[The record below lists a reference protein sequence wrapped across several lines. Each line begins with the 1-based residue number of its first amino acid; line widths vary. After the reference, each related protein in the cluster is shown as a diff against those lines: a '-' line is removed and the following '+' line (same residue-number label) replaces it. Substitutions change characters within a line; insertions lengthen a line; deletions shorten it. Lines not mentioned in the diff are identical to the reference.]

1 MSQIKSILAVLT
13 EPESG
18 SHCLVMALKLS
29 RQFNCH
35 VDGLHV
41 YAEGKAVLPFVAET
55 VSGAAIE
62 KMIMAAENE
71 ARERLLQTKIMFQRI
86 TTGINQK
93 NYPTPVIGQSISWLE
108 ESGHEDQVVG
118 IRGCRVDLVVL
129 RQPNS
134 SDDKLALMTFNAA
147 LMQSGRA
154 IIIVPQRIGKEIT
167 NEGEYQNISIF
178 WNGSPEAAR
187 AVYNA
192 TPFLTKASRV
202 TVLSVKEKECSAGTL
217 DLNAYLIRHGVEN
230 ISSTVI
236 STGVRT
242 GESLLAA
249 ATDVGTDLMVMGA
262 YSRSRLQKMIMGSV
276 TSYVL
281 EHSLIPVLMSH

>member
-1 MSQIKSILAVLT
+1 
-13 EPESG
+13 
-18 SHCLVMALKLS
+18 
-29 RQFNCH
+29 
-35 VDGLHV
+35 
-41 YAEGKAVLPFVAET
+41 
-55 VSGAAIE
+55 
-62 KMIMAAENE
+62 
-71 ARERLLQTKIMFQRI
+71 
-86 TTGINQK
+86 
-93 NYPTPVIGQSISWLE
+93 
-108 ESGHEDQVVG
+108 
-118 IRGCRVDLVVL
+118 
-129 RQPNS
+129 
-134 SDDKLALMTFNAA
+134 
-147 LMQSGRA
+147 SGRA